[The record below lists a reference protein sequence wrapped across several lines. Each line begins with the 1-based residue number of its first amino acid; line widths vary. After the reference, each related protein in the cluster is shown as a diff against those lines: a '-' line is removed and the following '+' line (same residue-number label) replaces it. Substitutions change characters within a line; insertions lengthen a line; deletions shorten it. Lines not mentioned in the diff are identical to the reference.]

1 MTKYFTDGKLKMSD
15 SFIFEIKR
23 VKMDKILNFLKD
35 RFTVMSGPMNMLFGV
50 FPETDVRLLKT

>member
-1 MTKYFTDGKLKMSD
+1 MSD